1 MQLPERDQI
10 DILLVD
16 DDPSAM
22 QVLSRALSMIGRH
35 RFATNGVDALR
46 LARQKK
52 PDIVLMDAEMP
63 GMGGF
68 EVWQAMRAEPSLS
81 NLPVIFVTS
90 HSEAAMEEA
99 GLALGAVDFIAKPV
113 RPAIVAARVK
123 TQLGLK
129 FAQDKLREQAATDS
143 LTQIANRRVL
153 NDAVIFEWRRMLRGP
168 RPLSIVMIDVDHFK
182 RYNDLYGHLQGDQ
195 ALVAVAKAMK
205 TCACR
210 TGDVVAR
217 YGGEEFVILMPETP
231 RSGALQIAQEIQ
243 DLLRKANLEHKGS
256 EHGLLTLSMGVA
268 CFDQD
273 SAGWIDNGN
282 QMHHIAERVT
292 VEQILGV
299 ADKALYA
306 AKKAGRAQ
314 SVMASVDI
322 YQLAVDAPHSAAM
335 PVLGLPNKESGAL

>member
-16 DDPSAM
+16 DDPSAI
-22 QVLSRALSMIGRH
+22 QVLSRALATIGRQ
-35 RFATNGVDALR
+35 RFATNGMDALR

-68 EVWQAMRAEPSLS
+68 EVWQAMRAEPSLV

-129 FAQDKLREQAATDS
+129 FAQDKLREQAATDT
-143 LTQIANRRVL
+143 LTQVANRRVL

-168 RPLSIVMIDVDHFK
+168 RPLSILMIDVDHFK
-182 RYNDLYGHLQGDQ
+182 RYNDIYGHLQGDQ
-195 ALVAVAKAMK
+195 ALVAVARAMK

-210 TGDVVAR
+210 AGDVVAR

-231 RSGALQIAQEIQ
+231 RAGALKIADEIQ
-243 DLLRKANLEHKGS
+243 NLLKNLAIEHKGS
-256 EHGLLTLSMGVA
+256 EYSVLSISIGIA

-273 SAGWIDNGN
+273 SAGWIENGHE
-282 QMHHIAERVT
+282 MHHVAERVS

-299 ADKALYA
+299 ADKALYE

-314 SVMASVDI
+314 AILQSVDI
-322 YQLAVDAPHSAAM
+322 YQLALESQAIHNAAN
-335 PVLGLPNKESGAL
+335 P